1 MFRKTSAGKNY
12 QSRAGVTDWVQVLVL
27 ALIQGITE
35 FLPVSSSAHLILPAQ
50 LLGWADQ
57 GLLFDVAVHAGT
69 LCAVLWYF
77 RETCFDLL
85 RSVLPNSSLDRTE
98 LWSLCIATVPVVIV
112 GASLKDVIASEAR
125 AVDVIIAT
133 TLIFGVLLGAA
144 DRLAKRGESQTAT
157 VSYRHAL
164 WIGLAQVFALIP
176 GTSRSGVTITAALF
190 LGYHPSVAARF
201 SFLLSIPV
209 IAGALLVMLVS
220 PGSGSTS
227 LTLLQLLAAFTLSA
241 GFAYATIKGFMH
253 LVSRIGLMPFVLY
266 RLLLGVLL
274 WVWVAG
280 G

>member
-77 RETCFDLL
+77 RQTCFDLL
-85 RSVLPNSSLDRTE
+85 RSVLPNAPLDRTE

-112 GASLKDVIASEAR
+112 GSGLKDVIASEAR
-125 AVDVIIAT
+125 AVDVIIAA

-190 LGYHPSVAARF
+190 LGYHPIVAVRF

>member
-85 RSVLPNSSLDRTE
+85 RSVLPNAPLDRTE

-112 GASLKDVIASEAR
+112 GSGLKDVIASEAR
-125 AVDVIIAT
+125 AVDVIIAA

-220 PGSGSTS
+220 SGSGSTS

>member
-1 MFRKTSAGKNY
+1 M
-12 QSRAGVTDWVQVLVL
+12 
-27 ALIQGITE
+27 
-35 FLPVSSSAHLILPAQ
+35 
-50 LLGWADQ
+50 
-57 GLLFDVAVHAGT
+57 
-69 LCAVLWYF
+69 
-77 RETCFDLL
+77 
-85 RSVLPNSSLDRTE
+85 
-98 LWSLCIATVPVVIV
+98 
-112 GASLKDVIASEAR
+112 
-125 AVDVIIAT
+125 
-133 TLIFGVLLGAA
+133 
-144 DRLAKRGESQTAT
+144 
-157 VSYRHAL
+157 SYRDAL

-227 LTLLQLLAAFTLSA
+227 LTLLQLLAAFILSA
-241 GFAYATIKGFMH
+241 GFAYATIRGFMY